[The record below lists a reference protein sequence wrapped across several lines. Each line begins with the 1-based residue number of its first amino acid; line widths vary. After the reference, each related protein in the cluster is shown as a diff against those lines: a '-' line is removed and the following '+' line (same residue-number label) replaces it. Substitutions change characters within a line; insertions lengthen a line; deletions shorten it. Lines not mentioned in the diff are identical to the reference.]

1 MAPPGTSALKLYD
14 ASRAHG
20 TVCYQYL
27 VIQEL
32 RPVPSGVLSRKSY
45 EISGLRE
52 ILYHTSRNQ
61 NIILS
66 DEMLSVITW
75 AGSTGS
81 NRGADVA
88 RGDM

>member
-1 MAPPGTSALKLYD
+1 MMLLALM
-14 ASRAHG
+14 
-20 TVCYQYL
+20 
-27 VIQEL
+27 
-32 RPVPSGVLSRKSY
+32 VPSVLSISGDTGASVPGGVLSRKSY

-75 AGSTGS
+75 AGSAGS
-81 NRGADVA
+81 NTGVDGASM
-88 RGDM
+88 RPQT